1 MSICFARSSL
11 VYRGILSGTGGLIA
25 IAAAVL
31 IAMPLSAGAGEVYD
45 PANDVA
51 AYQAYTRPA
60 YGQPRPPQI
69 AYFGSPGY
77 VRCDELRAR
86 LNYAEAQYNG
96 ARQAGD
102 RVAAKHWKKD
112 IKHLRREIAA
122 AERERGS
129 GYGAPGY
136 VIPPQRSSY
145 PPSAPGFRPP
155 VYASPMT
162 AYSQPYPSSMPPY
175 GYAGAPPAPYPSAS
189 ANPAA
194 SPYGAPVAT
203 GTTGGLGTL
212 LGPLLGGGPVTPG
225 AQYPQAGYA
234 GAAAGAPGTVG
245 STGGLGSLLGPLLG
259 GSSTP

>member
-1 MSICFARSSL
+1 M
-11 VYRGILSGTGGLIA
+11 
-25 IAAAVL
+25 AAAVL

-69 AYFGSPGY
+69 GYFGSPGY
-77 VRCDELRAR
+77 VRRDELLAR
-86 LNYAEAQYNG
+86 LNYAEAQYDG

-102 RVAAKHWKKD
+102 RVAAKHWKRD

-122 AERERGS
+122 AERVRGS

-136 VIPPQRSSY
+136 VIPPQRPSY
-145 PPSAPGFRPP
+145 LPPAPGFRPP

-175 GYAGAPPAPYPSAS
+175 GYAGAPPAPYPSGY
-189 ANPAA
+189 ANAPA
-194 SPYGAPVAT
+194 SPYGAPAT
-203 GTTGGLGTL
+203 MGTTGGLGTL
-212 LGPLLGGGPVTPG
+212 LGPLLGGGPVASG
-225 AQYPQAGYA
+225 AQYPQAVYP
-234 GAAAGAPGTVG
+234 GAAAGATATTG
-245 STGGLGSLLGPLLG
+245 SMGGLGSLLGPLLG
-259 GSSTP
+259 RSFTP